1 MFNIGMPELLV
12 ILIVVLIVVGPK
24 KLPDMARTIGKALLM
39 FKKATVDIKDALEQE
54 PPQEMKEEVEE
65 KIGSPEKNK
74 DKTA

>member
-65 KIGSPEKNK
+65 KIASPEKDK